1 MRTLFE
7 KPIRIETTELFFPN
21 KISLEEF
28 KELMLVNVDV
38 FCRQMKNENKFP
50 EQWVEQ
56 FLAWSEIEQE

>member
-1 MRTLFE
+1 MRTLFD
-7 KPIRIETTELFFPN
+7 KPIRTETTELFFPN

-28 KELMLVNVDV
+28 KELMSVNVNI
-38 FCRQMKNENKFP
+38 FCHQMKNEDKFP